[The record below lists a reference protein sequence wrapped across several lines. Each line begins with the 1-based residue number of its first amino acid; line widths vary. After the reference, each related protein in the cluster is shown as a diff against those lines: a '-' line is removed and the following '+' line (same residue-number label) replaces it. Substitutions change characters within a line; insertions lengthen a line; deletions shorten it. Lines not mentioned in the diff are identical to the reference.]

1 MKSVT
6 KLTAVILLAACTLGY
21 SESKRTAEYLLLDP
35 GSHAGKKVT
44 VDVSMV
50 KPVNWK
56 SPVEDVAFFHALTID
71 RRESKSGGTILV
83 AVPAADAEK
92 FAKKY
97 GMNFDGRGDKDRL
110 DGTFILVSGR
120 GPSGLWMIDTT
131 EKLAKLIEDKKLALP
146 DAARKPGF
154 DRAGPARR
162 PLGGL

>member
-1 MKSVT
+1 
-6 KLTAVILLAACTLGY
+6 
-21 SESKRTAEYLLLDP
+21 
-35 GSHAGKKVT
+35 
-44 VDVSMV
+44 
-50 KPVNWK
+50 
-56 SPVEDVAFFHALTID
+56 
-71 RRESKSGGTILV
+71 
-83 AVPAADAEK
+83 
-92 FAKKY
+92 
-97 GMNFDGRGDKDRL
+97 MNFDGRGDKDRL